1 MSTKVTQGILITARA
16 NYEAQQSDPKA
27 GRFLFSYR
35 IRIENRGERPVKLL
49 SRHWDIVDS
58 LAARRVVEGAGVVG
72 ETPAL
77 APGEQFAY
85 TSFCDLRSGF
95 GRMSGHYTME
105 DLENGHRFAVEIPAF
120 ELVHP
125 VAAN

>member
-1 MSTKVTQGILITARA
+1 MSTKVTQGILISARA
-16 NYEAQQSDPKA
+16 RYEAEQSDPKA

-35 IRIENRGERPVKLL
+35 IRIENRSERQVRLL
-49 SRHWDIVDS
+49 SRHWEIVDS
-58 LAARRVVEGAGVVG
+58 LAARRTVDGPGVVG
-72 ETPAL
+72 ETPLL

-85 TSFCDLRSGF
+85 TSHCDLRSGF

-105 DLENGHRFAVEIPAF
+105 VIGDGQRFEVEIPAF
-120 ELVHP
+120 ELLAP

>member
-1 MSTKVTQGILITARA
+1 MSTKVTQGIRISAKA
-16 NYEAQQSDPKA
+16 QYEARQSDPKA

-35 IRIENRGERPVKLL
+35 ICIENRGERPVKLL
-49 SRHWDIVDS
+49 SRHWDIVDC
-58 LAARRVVEGAGVVG
+58 LAEHRVVEGPGVVG
-72 ETPAL
+72 ETPVL

-85 TSFCDLRSGF
+85 NSACDLRCGF

-105 DLENGHRFAVEIPAF
+105 DLQGGGTFKVEIPAF